1 VFDLLVVPDQLPAA
15 IETVRA
21 LPWAPFVLDHGGK
34 PGIAEGMLEPWRELV
49 AQLAAEPNVVVKLS
63 GLATEADHATW
74 DVEALRPCADT
85 LLELF
90 GPARVM
96 FGSDWPVCLLAGS
109 YAEILGAAESLTDHL
124 SDDERYDVFGGTAAR
139 WYGLDL

>member
-1 VFDLLVVPDQLPAA
+1 
-15 IETVRA
+15 
-21 LPWAPFVLDHGGK
+21 
-34 PGIAEGMLEPWRELV
+34 
-49 AQLAAEPNVVVKLS
+49 
-63 GLATEADHATW
+63 
-74 DVEALRPCADT
+74 LRPCADT

-124 SDDERYDVFGGTAAR
+124 NDDERYDVFGGTAAR